1 MRVHPNALETA
12 QQWLKHFVYFYYGCR
27 KQSEVDDSLKHDV
40 LVSFP
45 LSEQHK
51 IPKSGA
57 NFLTTGMVKG
67 CTHMPLIHHTNGSN
81 TFFISNMDVGSSL
94 NKMTASNMT

>member
-1 MRVHPNALETA
+1 M
-12 QQWLKHFVYFYYGCR
+12 
-27 KQSEVDDSLKHDV
+27 DDSLKHDV

-57 NFLTTGMVKG
+57 NFLATGMVEG
-67 CTHMPLIHHTNGSN
+67 CTHMPLIQHTSSSN
-81 TFFISNMDVGSSL
+81 TVHISNMDVGSSL
-94 NKMTASNMT
+94 NRITASNMT